1 LFCIGLITLALG
13 VGGVAIV
20 GLDGI
25 VDACSEEEEKIALG
39 ELGGLDILGEGE
51 PVLE

>member
-1 LFCIGLITLALG
+1 LFCVVGLRALVLG
-13 VGGVAIV
+13 VGVI

-25 VDACSEEEEKIALG
+25 VDVWSEEDEENIALG